1 MNNQLNNESHDDPKD
16 CYLIRSGMY
25 EQNFLDEYKLEILY
39 ELLSH
44 DKIDDKFKEVIRDFF
59 IPFKI
64 SPLKFVLN
72 KDYYEDSGPPYSFRL
87 LNDGTVTRDYPKH
100 IAPSLHFIKQN
111 PLEMAMGYP
120 EWFYM
125 AFPDVAIW
133 AMKGESFSLLKEKL
147 FKYVSIEEFIDNKSI
162 RNKYLIEIIKLYQNI
177 TNKPLECKIY
187 GQDQESSF
195 VSNKANSEV
204 SIASVI
210 IGKQEWMTKNLN
222 VDKFLNG
229 DTIPHAKTA
238 EEWTQAAYNR
248 EPAFCYYNNDPA
260 NGEKYGKLYNWYAV
274 NDPRGLAP
282 KGWHIPS
289 DTEWTQ
295 LTDYLGGE
303 DAAGSKMKSASG
315 WKDNGNGLNSSGFS
329 GLPGGSRDY
338 EGTFEDVYIC
348 GCWWSS
354 TEDGMSSSFIGLG
367 YGGGGVDMF
376 YYDKRVGFSVRCL
389 RD

>member
-1 MNNQLNNESHDDPKD
+1 MNNQLNNESHDDPKH
-16 CYLIRSGMY
+16 CYLIRSGMNDL
-25 EQNFLDEYKLEILY
+25 NFLDGYKLENFY
-39 ELLSH
+39 EFLST

-64 SPLKFVLN
+64 SPLKFALN
-72 KDYYEDSGPPYSFRL
+72 KDYYEDLAPPYSFGL
-87 LNDGTVTRDYPKH
+87 LNDGTVTGDYPKH

-111 PLEMAMGYP
+111 PMEMAMGYP

-133 AMKGESFSLLKEKL
+133 AIKGESVSLLKEK
-147 FKYVSIEEFIDNKSI
+147 FKNVPIEEFIDNKSI

-315 WKDNGNGLNSSGFS
+315 WKENGNGLNSSGFS
-329 GLPGGSRDY
+329 GLPGGRR
-338 EGTFEDVYIC
+338 ETNGTFYSI
-348 GCWWSS
+348 GSSGSWWSS
-354 TEDGMSSSFIGLG
+354 TEYDRSYAWYRYMGYAKGNVSRIGSNNAQ
-367 YGGGGVDMF
+367 M
-376 YYDKRVGFSVRCL
+376 FSVRCL